1 MLALDT
7 VPALIRA
14 HGGMPDAA
22 RPARRAARS
31 CCETRDPLA
40 ELNRLSIEAPVESFR
55 VDEPT
60 LEQVFLSLTGR
71 TLRD

>member
-1 MLALDT
+1 MRLPGRDVVLQ
-7 VPALIRA
+7 
-14 HGGMPDAA
+14 
-22 RPARRAARS
+22 
-31 CCETRDPLA
+31 TRDPLA
-40 ELNRLSIEAPVESFR
+40 ELNRLSLEAPVESFR